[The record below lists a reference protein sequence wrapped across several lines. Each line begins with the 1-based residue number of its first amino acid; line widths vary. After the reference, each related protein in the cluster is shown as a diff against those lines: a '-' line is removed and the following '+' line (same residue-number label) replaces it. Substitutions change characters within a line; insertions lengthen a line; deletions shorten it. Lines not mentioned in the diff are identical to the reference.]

1 MKAVFLI
8 TLRRVREREHLG
20 CYHASEIAMQRVN
33 FMTSIKWF
41 TNCDLLKLTLT
52 LHIHSPPPWGRRRHG
67 GHRKLPH
74 LLLISRILI
83 VCNFQFSFIQLRSDI
98 QYDNPGLVTSEGEN
112 FIYNNTM
119 RYPQREQFIFGPQF
133 GILILNGKHLLDARI
148 QLPELRARVFF

>member
-1 MKAVFLI
+1 MG
-8 TLRRVREREHLG
+8 TLGMLLRVWDCHTRL
-20 CYHASEIAMQRVN
+20 N
-33 FMTSIKWF
+33 FTTSIKMIRKLWP
-41 TNCDLLKLTLT
+41 LKSTLT

-119 RYPQREQFIFGPQF
+119 RYPQREQFIFGPQL